1 MPVNFFFSVL
11 GKLFLKDW
19 QEGEDELEGRLFY
32 NASNSEGE
40 MDTVVG
46 SREKLREKEWPSLR
60 AKKRSYLDPWS
71 L

>member
-46 SREKLREKEWPSLR
+46 SREK
-60 AKKRSYLDPWS
+60 
-71 L
+71 